1 MTAPQ
6 PAVDRLLVS
15 VRGDARHTVP
25 PDCAVLAGQVT
36 VIQSSKQEA
45 TRAAA
50 RVLGALTSQLAAL
63 GGAPLTVESTRSAL
77 TWSAHSASTHPE
89 REHNPETGRHEPT
102 GRVVA
107 SVDVTVSVRDF
118 DLLDTLGTVIAR
130 HENFHI
136 GSVIWD
142 VDDDNPAWP
151 SVRELAVR
159 ATVRKGRDYAAALGG
174 SLAGV
179 EHIADTGLLT
189 GTGEGLRAQ
198 RWAATATFSS
208 ASGAGDGFDAPS
220 LDPVPQELV
229 AIVEARFTATGVSVS
244 ES

>member
-1 MTAPQ
+1 MTAPE

-15 VRGDARHTVP
+15 VRGDARQVVP

-45 TRAAA
+45 VRAAA
-50 RVLGALTSQLAAL
+50 GFLGALTSELAAL

-77 TWSAHSASTHPE
+77 TWSAHSATTHPE
-89 REHNPETGRHEPT
+89 SEHNPETGRHEPT

-118 DLLDTLGTVIAR
+118 GLLDTLGTVIAR

-151 SVRELAVR
+151 SVRALAVR
-159 ATVRKGRDYAAALGG
+159 AAVRKGRDYAAALGG

-179 EHIADTGLLT
+179 EHIADTGLLA
-189 GTGEGLRAQ
+189 GAGEGLRAQ
-198 RWAATATFSS
+198 RWAATATF
-208 ASGAGDGFDAPS
+208 AGAGGAGDGFGSPS

-229 AIVEARFTATGVSVS
+229 AVVEARFTATGVSVS
-244 ES
+244 ET